1 MRDFTRQLG
10 WFDPSKHDARVTVIG
25 AGGIG
30 GPTVLALAKMGI
42 TSVKVYDF
50 DRVDAHNQPNQ
61 MYGLADLGTSKV
73 EALKDLVQVLAD
85 TKIVAV
91 HGKVTAKT
99 RLSGVVISAVDS
111 MDARRAIWSAVKS
124 AGTRVRLFV
133 DGRIGGQVIR
143 VVTVRPSIKKDQ
155 RRYEGTLVPNH
166 AVAPLLCTEA
176 GIIDVSFAVA
186 AIITRAVR
194 SYLADKETISD
205 LYYDHR
211 NLRFLRS

>member
-10 WFDPSKHDARVTVIG
+10 WFDPSKHQVPVTVVG

-30 GPTVLALAKMGI
+30 GPTTLALAKLGLERI
-42 TSVKVYDF
+42 KVYDF
-50 DRVDAHNQPNQ
+50 DKVEAHNQPNQ
-61 MYGLADLGTSKV
+61 VYGLQHISQYKV
-73 EALKDLVQVLAD
+73 DALAS
-85 TKIVAV
+85 IVSTLSDV
-91 HGKVTAKT
+91 TICGRSQKVTNKT
-99 RLSGVVISAVDS
+99 KLSGVVISAVDS
-111 MDARRAIWSAVKS
+111 MDARRVIWSAVK
-124 AGTRVRLFV
+124 AGADRVPLFI

-143 VVTVRPSIKKDQ
+143 VLSVRPRHLKE
-155 RRYEGTLVPNH
+155 RRLYEKSLVPNH

-186 AIITRAVR
+186 AIIARALR
-194 SYLADKETISD
+194 LYLVEKELISD